1 VGKRATIGRSGR
13 PVKDPGLSGT
23 LSKQLHEC
31 CRANSVKP
39 LTPKCLAVAELV
51 ATTKPNAF
59 GMAENMSFY
68 STEVERMA
76 SLRVQLTGTRCIYMM
91 QLQDIDTVL
100 NAKTLSSEKKN
111 KRRRMRS
118 RSAFSSSRLSPQQ
131 M

>member
-1 VGKRATIGRSGR
+1 
-13 PVKDPGLSGT
+13 
-23 LSKQLHEC
+23 
-31 CRANSVKP
+31 
-39 LTPKCLAVAELV
+39 LAVAELV

-100 NAKTLSSEKKN
+100 SAKTLSSEKTKD
-111 KRRRMRS
+111 
-118 RSAFSSSRLSPQQ
+118 AE
-131 M
+131 